1 MKATVGEMVN
11 LMQVNTQSFIELT
24 SYINTI
30 WSAPLQIIISV
41 VILWNYLGIAS
52 LAGVLMMFIF
62 VPINIFLANKSK
74 LLKMEKLK
82 HQDQRIK
89 LTTEILNGMK
99 VLKFYGWEI
108 SFNNIVNKIRET
120 ELQVLSKFNV
130 YSTFISFGNLLNNLK
145 MQLVFLKIF
154 FFKVGV
160 LFLSS

>member
-1 MKATVGEMVN
+1 
-11 LMQVNTQSFIELT
+11 
-24 SYINTI
+24 
-30 WSAPLQIIISV
+30 
-41 VILWNYLGIAS
+41 
-52 LAGVLMMFIF
+52 
-62 VPINIFLANKSK
+62 
-74 LLKMEKLK
+74 
-82 HQDQRIK
+82 
-89 LTTEILNGMK
+89 MK

-145 MQLVFLKIF
+145 MQLVFLKTF

>member
-74 LLKMEKLK
+74 LLKMEK
-82 HQDQRIK
+82 
-89 LTTEILNGMK
+89 
-99 VLKFYGWEI
+99 
-108 SFNNIVNKIRET
+108 
-120 ELQVLSKFNV
+120 
-130 YSTFISFGNLLNNLK
+130 
-145 MQLVFLKIF
+145 
-154 FFKVGV
+154 
-160 LFLSS
+160 